1 MEISNIPTAIILNL
15 RNFESINHWILKIV
29 PVLVIIPSLVACST
43 NSVNREIQPLE
54 QLLQLVKQDQVRQAN
69 IDQQRVA
76 AALNELNRIRKL
88 LAQAREKKEIE
99 VARKVRLQ
107 ARFESNRIKLDK
119 LLGKVIIPT
128 NQLE

>member
-1 MEISNIPTAIILNL
+1 MEISNIASAIILNL
-15 RNFESINHWILKIV
+15 RNFESINRWILKIV